1 MIAAAAREQA
11 AAAIRRELDTIGDP
25 CSVAAGTPMG
35 LESMGLI
42 RSVDV
47 DPEGNV
53 VVQLRLTS
61 PCCLNVG
68 YFDVEI
74 RKAVE
79 AIEGVRSVEVRR
91 DIGLDW
97 RPDMMSPD
105 ARARRRASLH
115 ARGIRA
121 PLL

>member
-1 MIAAAAREQA
+1 MTVAVREEL
-11 AAAIRRELDTIGDP
+11 AAAIRRELEGIGDP

-42 RSVDV
+42 KAVDV
-47 DPEGNV
+47 DPDGNV
-53 VVQLRLTS
+53 VVDLRLTS

-74 RKAVE
+74 RKAAE
-79 AIEGVRSVEVRR
+79 AVDGVRSVSVRR

-97 RPDMMSPD
+97 RPEMMSED
-105 ARARRRASLH
+105 AKRRRRAKLA
-115 ARGIRA
+115 ARGI
-121 PLL
+121 PSTV

>member
-1 MIAAAAREQA
+1 MTATARERLAAAV
-11 AAAIRRELDTIGDP
+11 RRELDTIGDP

-42 RSVDV
+42 ESVDV
-47 DPEGNV
+47 DAGGDV
-53 VVQLRLTS
+53 VIQLRLTS

-74 RKAVE
+74 RRAVE
-79 AIEGVRSVEVRR
+79 AMEGVRSVEVRR

-105 ARARRRASLH
+105 ARARRRASLN

-121 PLL
+121 PLM

>member
-1 MIAAAAREQA
+1 MTVVTAQEELAAT
-11 AAAIRRELDTIGDP
+11 IRRELDGIGDP

-42 RSVDV
+42 KAVEV
-47 DPEGNV
+47 DPDGQV
-53 VVQLRLTS
+53 VVDLRLTS

-74 RKAVE
+74 RKIVE
-79 AIEGVRSVEVRR
+79 AIEGVRSVSVRR

-97 RPDMMSPD
+97 RPDMMSED
-105 ARARRRASLH
+105 AKRRRRAKLA
-115 ARGIRA
+115 ARGI
-121 PLL
+121 PSTV